1 MYRLHQQGPNF
12 GAVSRRPGHLAALAL
27 VVLCLNVAAAT
38 WLPTMSH
45 AQRGAIGAVV
55 GEWVVRHGV
64 LRHQYQFRP
73 NGTYD
78 YQRSAGYGSGQQ
90 ALILENGLYAIEGGR
105 LMLKPSGGDLQVLH
119 WQMGSHWTS
128 PGRPTLYLTYPD
140 GRQEFFYP
148 VAR

>member
-1 MYRLHQQGPNF
+1 MHCLHQQRPSSS
-12 GAVSRRPGHLAALAL
+12 AVSRRPRHVALL
-27 VVLCLNVAAAT
+27 TLFLSLNIAAAASLT
-38 WLPTMSH
+38 SVSH
-45 AQRGAIGAVV
+45 AQRSGVGAIV

-64 LRHQYQFRP
+64 LRHQYQFWP

-90 ALILENGLYAIEGGR
+90 ALILENGLYAVEGDR
-105 LMLKPSGGDLQVLH
+105 LMLKPTDGDLQVLH

-128 PGRPTLYLTYPD
+128 PGRPTLYLTYPN

-148 VAR
+148 LAR